1 MIRSKPQPRIHLTVI
16 GAWSY
21 ARTAIAVVAAV
32 CLSNIAF
39 AQTSHFTFT
48 SGTGS
53 NATVVVPTSANPNI
67 AGTPLA
73 SGDEIG
79 VFTPGGLCV
88 GGGVWNNS
96 NIAIAV
102 WGAST
107 LPVMPGIQ
115 PGEAMSYHIWR
126 KSSNTEFS
134 SVAVSYSSVLPA
146 TQWDGLYQQDAICV
160 LTSLSATAGPASKYI
175 VSSSNNSPAAG
186 TAVTIKAQLTDANNL
201 PVSIAGKTVTWS
213 STNGGSFGTPTTSTD
228 ASGVA
233 TVSFTTSSTVGTIHA
248 VTATDNT
255 GLTGTSSNIT
265 TVGGSA
271 TKLVFLQQPTNAFT
285 GSSIS
290 PAITVQIQD
299 ASGNLVSTDT
309 RNVTLAIGNNPGGG
323 SLSGVA
329 TVAAVA
335 GVATFSNLSINNAGT
350 GYTLS
355 ATSSPALTGATSASF
370 NITAGAATKLG
381 FGQQPSNTAMG
392 ASISPAITVQIQ
404 DAGGNLVSS
413 DARNVTLVIGN
424 NPGGGSLSGVATVAA
439 IGGVATFS
447 NLSITKA
454 GTGYTLSATSSP
466 ALTGATSASFNITA
480 GAATKLGFGQQ
491 PSNTAMGASISPA
504 ITVQIQDANGNLVT
518 ADTRNVTLAIGANP
532 GGGSLSGT
540 ATVAAVAGVATFS
553 DLSIN
558 NVGTGYT
565 LGATSYPSL
574 IGATSSTF
582 NITAAGVPTQY
593 LVTSSAISPSA
604 GSTVTITAQLVDAYD
619 NPVSIAG
626 KTVTWSK
633 TGAGGSFGSPTSL
646 TSSSGAATVG
656 FTVGTVQGTTYTVT
670 ATDNTGLTGTSPNV
684 LAIPGPEA
692 KYLVTSNNYGPAAG
706 TNVTITAQLTDAFSN
721 AVSTAGK
728 TVTWSSTNGGSF
740 GVPTS
745 TTNSS
750 GVAAVVFTSSSVSG
764 TTHTVTATDN
774 TGLKGTSPNIT
785 TVVSRPS
792 VPTPLS
798 PSYGAVGLALN
809 PTLRWSSSPG
819 ATSYNVQVSD
829 TSGFLPPLRVSQS
842 VSDISLGIVGLNYKI
857 KYYWRVSA
865 TNASGT
871 SAYST
876 PYVFTTQLSPVPPP
890 AAPDLSQPAD
900 GATGVPTAAPI
911 TWLASGNAT
920 IYHLQIAENVMF
932 TPTIFDMTNVNGFG
946 AMVALRASTT
956 YFWRVSAIDWYGA
969 EGPFSTVR
977 TFSTAGTTGIEPISQ
992 GVPSEFVL
1000 HQNYPNPFNPS
1011 TMIRF
1016 EVAAQSRVQMKIYN
1030 VFGQEIAILVDEILR
1045 PGSYER
1051 PWTAGVASG
1060 VYFCRFE
1067 AVAVGSP
1074 ETHFISVRKM
1084 TVIK

>member
-335 GVATFSNLSINNAGT
+335 GVATFSNLSINN
-350 GYTLS
+350 
-355 ATSSPALTGATSASF
+355 
-370 NITAGAATKLG
+370 
-381 FGQQPSNTAMG
+381 
-392 ASISPAITVQIQ
+392 
-404 DAGGNLVSS
+404 
-413 DARNVTLVIGN
+413 
-424 NPGGGSLSGVATVAA
+424 
-439 IGGVATFS
+439 
-447 NLSITKA
+447 A

>member
-335 GVATFSNLSINNAGT
+335 GVATFSNLSIN
-350 GYTLS
+350 S
-355 ATSSPALTGATSASF
+355 
-370 NITAGAATKLG
+370 
-381 FGQQPSNTAMG
+381 
-392 ASISPAITVQIQ
+392 
-404 DAGGNLVSS
+404 
-413 DARNVTLVIGN
+413 
-424 NPGGGSLSGVATVAA
+424 
-439 IGGVATFS
+439 
-447 NLSITKA
+447 A

-684 LAIPGPEA
+684 LAIPGPGA

-829 TSGFLPPLRVSQS
+829 TIGFLPPLRVSQS